1 MAVLL
6 TAASV
11 KKFKVKPCANKE
23 DERRLEVRDAGCPG
37 LLLLVFP
44 SGLKSWAMRIT
55 RPNGKVARIT
65 LGAVD
70 LSGAESEG
78 EPVIGTALSLASAR
92 RLATWVSRELAM
104 GNDVIAQRQ
113 REQQERKA
121 RALATFSDA
130 ALDFT
135 ERHIRPTMRRWQQ
148 NSQLLGV
155 DLGEDGELALV
166 RGGLAERWRDRPI
179 RDITSDDIYHIV
191 DEARRKAIPG
201 RAVRTKGVSE
211 ARARKLHAALSK
223 MFSWLLQHRRVDLNP
238 CKSVHRPEGPTKRDR
253 VLTDAEVVLMWK
265 ACDELPW
272 PFGPCFRLLLLTA
285 CRRNEVSGMRRSE
298 LDIDGAGVWTI
309 PGERTKNKLVHLVPL
324 PPLALDILNGMRS
337 NSDIDL
343 IFTTTGKSAISG
355 WSKIKKTLD
364 AAMLKIARQ
373 EAVEAGRNPGE
384 IRLKPWRL
392 HDLRRTAA
400 TGQARI
406 GIQPH
411 VIEMTLNHISG
422 PAKAS
427 VAGLYNRHSYLDEKA
442 SALARWAAHVEAL
455 VSGRPG
461 ANVVP
466 LRAGG

>member
-1 MAVLL
+1 MATLL

-11 KKFKVKPCANKE
+11 KKFKAGAKRIE
-23 DERRLEVRDAGCPG
+23 IRDAGCPG
-37 LLLLVFP
+37 LMLLIFP
-44 SGLKSWAMRIT
+44 SGLKSWGMRIT
-55 RPNGKVARIT
+55 RPNGKLARIT

-70 LSGAESEG
+70 PTGNESEG

-92 RLATWVSRELAM
+92 RLATWVGRELAM

-113 REQQERKA
+113 RERQEREA
-121 RALATFSDA
+121 RALATFSEA
-130 ALDFT
+130 ALHFT
-135 ERHIRPTMRRWQQ
+135 EQHIRPTMRRWQQ

-166 RGGLAERWRDRPI
+166 RGGLAERWLDRPV
-179 RDITSDDIYHIV
+179 RDVTPDDIYHIV

-201 RAVRTKGVSE
+201 RAVRTKGPSE

-238 CKSVHRPEGPTKRDR
+238 CASVHRPAGPSKRDR
-253 VLTDAEVVLMWK
+253 VLTDAELVLMWK
-265 ACDELPW
+265 ACDSLPR

-298 LDIDGAGVWTI
+298 MDIDGVGVWTL

-324 PPLALDILNGMRS
+324 SPLALDILNGMRS
-337 NSDIDL
+337 NSEIDL
-343 IFTTTGKSAISG
+343 VFSTTGVTAISG
-355 WSKIKKTLD
+355 WSKVKKTLD

-373 EAVEAGRNPGE
+373 EAVEAGRNPAE
-384 IRLKPWRL
+384 VKLKPWRL

-406 GIQPH
+406 GVQPH
-411 VIEMTLNHISG
+411 VIEATLNHISG
-422 PAKAS
+422 PSKAS
-427 VAGLYNRHSYLDEKA
+427 VAGLYNRHSYLDEKSAALTRWA
-442 SALARWAAHVEAL
+442 SAAHRKPVAWQ
-455 VSGRPG
+455 RPHNQTG
-461 ANVVP
+461 QNVFHIK
-466 LRAGG
+466 RHSE